1 MVLCVC
7 DVLLYEFYGVVLFI
21 FFFKQKTAYEMRI
34 SDWSSDV
41 SSSDLATYLVFFRL
55 PRTSELMLCW
65 RNFRPHL
72 RAPSIIQT
80 RGTLHRALSTSGYP
94 PPTSPCPPA
103 NHTSWTSCS
112 GAFFFGN
119 GLPQYSSP
127 AGHRSGRNIVRLS
140 SIATA

>member
-1 MVLCVC
+1 MYRRAKSGIEIPSKDGLVEHIGFRRGRNSRIAQPHVIVLCA
-7 DVLLYEFYGVVLFI
+7 LPSG
-21 FFFKQKTAYEMRI
+21 
-34 SDWSSDV
+34 SG
-41 SSSDLATYLVFFRL
+41 ATYLVFFRL

-103 NHTSWTSCS
+103 NHTSWTSCL

-127 AGHRSGRNIVRLS
+127 AGHRSGRNIVRLP
-140 SIATA
+140 